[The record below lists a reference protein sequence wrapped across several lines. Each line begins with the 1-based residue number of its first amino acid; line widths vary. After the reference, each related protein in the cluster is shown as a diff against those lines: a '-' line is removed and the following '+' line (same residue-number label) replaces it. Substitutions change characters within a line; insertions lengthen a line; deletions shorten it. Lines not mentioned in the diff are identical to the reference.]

1 MEIKRESI
9 EVLYDRQ
16 TIQNRVAELGREIAR
31 DYAPVTDTLY
41 MVCVLKGSTHFF
53 SDLLLNIPIDVHY
66 MFIQIAGY
74 TGSSSTGQIVVKSW
88 IEESVQG
95 KHVIVVEDI
104 LDSGKTLK
112 YVLNYLSKYHPETLE
127 VATLVDKVSKDHYG
141 IKAKYVGFNAP
152 DYFLLGYGLDYNQ
165 RFRNLPFIGYVRH
178 DVET

>member
-1 MEIKRESI
+1 MEITKESI
-9 EVLYDRQ
+9 EVLYDGP
-16 TIQNRVAELGREIAR
+16 TIQKRITELGKEIAK
-31 DYAPVTDTLY
+31 DYAPLTDTLY

-66 MFIQIAGY
+66 MFIQIASY
-74 TGSSSTGQIVVKSW
+74 AGSSSSGQIVVKSW

-112 YVLNYLSKYHPETLE
+112 YVLNYLSKYQPETLE
-127 VATLVDKVSKDHYG
+127 VTTLVDKASKDHYG
-141 IKAKYVGFNAP
+141 IKAKYDGFNAP

-165 RFRNLPFIGYVRH
+165 RFRNLPFIGYVKH
-178 DVET
+178 GEEA